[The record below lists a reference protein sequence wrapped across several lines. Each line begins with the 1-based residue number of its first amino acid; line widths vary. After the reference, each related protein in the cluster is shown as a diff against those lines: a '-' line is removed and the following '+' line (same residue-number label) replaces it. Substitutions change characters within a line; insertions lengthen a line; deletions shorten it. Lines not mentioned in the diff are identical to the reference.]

1 MREKVV
7 GAVQT
12 GALSRGDRR
21 VQMLGV
27 PVDDDCCEEVQPSH
41 PLVLSLGGMVADFT
55 LATNSQCVL
64 QGVMRLAL
72 VQPSLCSV
80 LHFV

>member
-1 MREKVV
+1 MREKVI

-12 GALSRGDRR
+12 GALSRGYRL

-27 PVDDDCCEEVQPSH
+27 SVDDDCCEEVQPSD
-41 PLVLSLGGMVADFT
+41 PLVLSLGGAVADFT

-72 VQPSLCSV
+72 VHPNMCSV
-80 LHFV
+80 LHFA